1 MIYEILVPGNAQ
13 GKARPRMNTRTGRA
27 YTPPKTK
34 NYEYEIKQWFVHTY
48 PQYETLQGRLKVTIV
63 AYFSIPESTSKKKAE
78 QMLQNEISPTKK
90 PDIDN
95 IVKAVLDSLNGL
107 AYRDDTQV
115 TILNVEKVYSD
126 QPKVYV
132 KIEEY

>member
-48 PQYETLQGRLKVTIV
+48 PQYEILQGRLKVTII
-63 AYFSIPESTSKKKAE
+63 AYFSVPESTSQKKAI

-95 IVKAVLDSLNGL
+95 IVKAVLDALNGL

-115 TILNVEKVYSD
+115 TIMNVEKVYAD